1 MKNVIRAALVLT
13 VLASGTAGAAET
25 YVGLQ
30 LIRSESSCQGFRDGV
45 APLGLTASCK
55 ENDNGYRLFG
65 GMYLTEIFGIEAGYQ
80 DAGEGKADAFAA
92 NGVYAFT
99 LTAPLKAVDLVGTS
113 RVKLNGD
120 ITLVGRIGLA
130 RWDYEVKSSVGG
142 FGASKKDT
150 TLTYGVGAEWKWFTV
165 GYDVIRDV
173 GQGNTLNPNAPD
185 IKQDVKRWSVGL
197 KYQF

>member
-1 MKNVIRAALVLT
+1 MKNITRAALALT
-13 VLASGTAGAAET
+13 ILASGAAGAAET

-55 ENDNGYRLFG
+55 ENDNGYRISG

-80 DAGEGKADAFAA
+80 DAGEGKADAAA
-92 NGVYAFT
+92 NGVYALT
-99 LTAPLKAVDLVGTS
+99 LTAPLKAFDLLGTA
-113 RVKLNGD
+113 RFKLDND
-120 ITLVGRIGLA
+120 ISLVGRIGFA
-130 RWDYEVKSSVGG
+130 RWDYEVKSNVGG

-150 TLTYGVGAEWKWFTV
+150 TLTYGVGAEWKWLTV

-173 GQGNTLNPNAPD
+173 GQGNTLNASAPD
-185 IKQDVKRWSVGL
+185 IKQDVKRWSIGL

>member
-1 MKNVIRAALVLT
+1 MKNIIRAALALT
-13 VLASGTAGAAET
+13 ILASGAAGAAET

-55 ENDNGYRLFG
+55 ENDNGYRISG

-80 DAGEGKADAFAA
+80 DAGEGKADAAA
-92 NGVYAFT
+92 NGVYALT
-99 LTAPLKAVDLVGTS
+99 LTAPLKAFDLLGTA
-113 RVKLNGD
+113 RFKLDND
-120 ITLVGRIGLA
+120 ISLVGRIGFA
-130 RWDYEVKSSVGG
+130 RWDYEVKSNVGG

-150 TLTYGVGAEWKWFTV
+150 TLTYGVGAEWKWLTV

-173 GQGNTLNPNAPD
+173 GQGNTLNASAPD
-185 IKQDVKRWSVGL
+185 IKQDVKRWSIGL